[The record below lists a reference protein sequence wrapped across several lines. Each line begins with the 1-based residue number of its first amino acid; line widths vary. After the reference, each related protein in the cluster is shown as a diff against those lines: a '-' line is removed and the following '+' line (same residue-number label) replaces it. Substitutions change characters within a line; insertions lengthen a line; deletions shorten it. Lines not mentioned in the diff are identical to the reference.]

1 MAYLLSQKFIIR
13 ELVHLLRE
21 ISVGKLDQIQEL
33 KFTIY
38 EYNSRYK
45 NFYQINL
52 TII

>member
-33 KFTIY
+33 KIHD
-38 EYNSRYK
+38 
-45 NFYQINL
+45 I
-52 TII
+52 